1 MYTPHAMAASP
12 DAGATLL
19 DSGTVAPAFE
29 GPHDEVIRPT
39 GLGRGVW
46 EGPHWLFIVVPIIVC
61 LLGLG
66 FLVQRIGPSRIR
78 GWFRRK

>member
-1 MYTPHAMAASP
+1 MAASP

-19 DSGTVAPAFE
+19 DAGISVPQ

-46 EGPHWLFIVVPIIVC
+46 EGPHWLFIAVPIVIVVV
-61 LLGLG
+61 GLA
-66 FLVQRIGPSRIR
+66 FLVQRIGVARIR
-78 GWFRRK
+78 SWFRR